1 MYACLFC
8 IVCIYYTS
16 TQDQIHVT
24 SIAHGNPK
32 HICPGVQ
39 NKTKKL
45 KTRLSKT
52 LANHLKTTPGIE
64 RKQPVQTLPPT
75 TGLLTSGSSCI
86 HVCEDVRACV
96 CVFECVCVY
105 TRA

>member
-32 HICPGVQ
+32 TSAQ
-39 NKTKKL
+39 EYKTKIKN
-45 KTRLSKT
+45 KV
-52 LANHLKTTPGIE
+52 E
-64 RKQPVQTLPPT
+64 
-75 TGLLTSGSSCI
+75 
-86 HVCEDVRACV
+86 
-96 CVFECVCVY
+96 
-105 TRA
+105 